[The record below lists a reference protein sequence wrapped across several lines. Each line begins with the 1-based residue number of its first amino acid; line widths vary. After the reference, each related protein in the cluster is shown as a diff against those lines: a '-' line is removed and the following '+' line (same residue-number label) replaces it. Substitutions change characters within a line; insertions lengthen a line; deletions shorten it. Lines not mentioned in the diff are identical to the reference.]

1 MYVIPRTRT
10 NVYHMPQIYR
20 HKRWLDCT
28 IVFIYISQSIDLSF
42 LYISLLTH
50 SFIRVWKHITN
61 LPKLHM
67 ILRKQDCKTERTKK
81 TELKD
86 NNSFFFYFAYISCMI
101 YSDIK
106 ICDSS
111 SFADQRE
118 QFLVSMTVVSNTIS
132 LYNVWIKRPMVS
144 TMSNVTDTS
153 YWYTHTTA
161 VRQRWEQHTNTV
173 W

>member
-1 MYVIPRTRT
+1 MSIKCIKYIDTQDGWTVPLCLST
-10 NVYHMPQIYR
+10 
-20 HKRWLDCT
+20 
-28 IVFIYISQSIDLSF
+28 ISQSIDQSF
-42 LYISLLTH
+42 LYISLFTH
-50 SFIRVWKHITN
+50 SFIRVWRHITN
-61 LPKLHM
+61 WPKLH
-67 ILRKQDCKTERTKK
+67 IVLRKQECKTERTKK
-81 TELKD
+81 TI
-86 NNSFFFYFAYISCMI
+86 FFFNFAYLLCMI

-106 ICDSS
+106 LCDSS

-132 LYNVWIKRPMVS
+132 LYNVWLKRPMVS
-144 TMSNVTDTS
+144 TMSNVTDTT